1 MGWYGNLSL
10 RLARELAPETTDLM
24 IWLAHENLQLTT
36 LFEGDASLGAWR
48 RVGDLATD
56 LLALGLN
63 REATYS
69 ATPFFLAECRRRS
82 FVRAYYLDKVFAAVF
97 NRPPRITARHA
108 DCNLPLDLSDNELF
122 TSSDKIE
129 QAKDNLTQD
138 GWNTDEEY
146 RTATWARIRYILAEF
161 REETVEY
168 QYRSIQPTDAI
179 KLRDLS
185 TRCYIAWNGLP
196 HYLQYRQDCWTSNLP
211 PTLCHMHAKVYLSYL
226 HIHFQVYRLLGNG
239 DGNKTLQPELLE
251 VSANMLETVVQ
262 MTSCRARSSSSPR
275 DLPGIILAYGLPCAA
290 ILSTA
295 LETFFRDLSKG
306 SHLLPGIKISTL
318 IRNLSVLGSQLE
330 TVSSPSETNHVFCI
344 KASKAISRKLDRILD
359 NFTTAGST
367 KTPDRLLEPV
377 PTLPTLYS
385 SSTTTITDI
394 DMTGFVDFD
403 HFDLADWAINFDLG
417 TMSDEWNMF

>member
-1 MGWYGNLSL
+1 MQVSPGPVVLKQADRYSHSVLG
-10 RLARELAPETTDLM
+10 
-24 IWLAHENLQLTT
+24 
-36 LFEGDASLGAWR
+36 LGAWR

-179 KLRDLS
+179 KLRYAVF
-185 TRCYIAWNGLP
+185 CYFAILP
-196 HYLQYRQDCWTSNLP
+196 
-211 PTLCHMHAKVYLSYL
+211 LSYTK
-226 HIHFQVYRLLGNG
+226 QVTIEIYPL
-239 DGNKTLQPELLE
+239 
-251 VSANMLETVVQ
+251 
-262 MTSCRARSSSSPR
+262 
-275 DLPGIILAYGLPCAA
+275 AA
-290 ILSTA
+290 I
-295 LETFFRDLSKG
+295 
-306 SHLLPGIKISTL
+306 
-318 IRNLSVLGSQLE
+318 
-330 TVSSPSETNHVFCI
+330 
-344 KASKAISRKLDRILD
+344 
-359 NFTTAGST
+359 
-367 KTPDRLLEPV
+367 
-377 PTLPTLYS
+377 
-385 SSTTTITDI
+385 
-394 DMTGFVDFD
+394 
-403 HFDLADWAINFDLG
+403 
-417 TMSDEWNMF
+417 